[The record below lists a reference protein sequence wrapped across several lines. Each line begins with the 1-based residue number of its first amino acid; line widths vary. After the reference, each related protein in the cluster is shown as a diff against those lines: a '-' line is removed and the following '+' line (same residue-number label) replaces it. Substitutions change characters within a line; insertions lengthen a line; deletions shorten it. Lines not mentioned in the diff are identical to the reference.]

1 MNKMFAV
8 VALAAVVVG
17 SVAFGMSREQPVSE
31 TRVQQQIDGR
41 LHEVLVKMRMHR
53 GR

>member
-1 MNKMFAV
+1 MKKMFAV

-17 SVAFGMSREQPVSE
+17 SVAMGMSSSPQMNDAQ
-31 TRVQQQIDGR
+31 VQAQIDGR